1 MTTSVRQPLTESLY
15 PADTSEPVSDLT
27 VGDLL
32 RARAADAPDVCALVE
47 VAPPGSPS
55 LSGADR
61 VDRRWTYAELLR
73 EAEQCAHWL
82 AAQFRPGQRITV
94 WAPNVPE
101 WIILQYGAALARL
114 VLVTANPAL
123 RADELRYVL
132 AQSRSDAL
140 FHTSAY
146 RGTDMDAI
154 AAEAVR
160 PLDVRPATFRFGDW
174 DRTVRA
180 WDGPRAALPA
190 VAPEDPC
197 QIQYTSGTTGAPKGA
212 LLHHRGLVTNA
223 RYIGLRA
230 GFPHGGVIAS
240 AMPLFH
246 TAGCGMSVLGTAH
259 IAGTLTVIP
268 YFEPELVLRAVE
280 TLRADVVFGVPT
292 MLIALTGHPYL
303 AQADLSS
310 CSIAV
315 SGGSSVPPEL
325 VARVERLFGCR
336 FSTVFGQTELSP
348 VVTQTSP
355 DDSAEDKAETAGR
368 PLWNV
373 DVKIAD
379 LTGAPVPIG
388 EQGEICAR
396 GYQRMIEYFELPE
409 ATAETIDAD
418 GWVHTGDLGTMDA
431 RGYLKVTGRLKDM
444 IIRGGENIYPREI
457 EERLFTHPAVED
469 VAVVGLPDPV
479 WGERVAAVLRLRPGI
494 AAPDPDELRDFCR
507 AALAP
512 HKAPV
517 DWYVADQ
524 FPLTGSGKVQKF
536 RIAAL
541 VRDGAYAELDR

>member
-1 MTTSVRQPLTESLY
+1 MTSVRQSLTRSLY

-32 RARAADAPDVCALVE
+32 RARAADSPDVCALVE
-47 VAPPGSPS
+47 VAPPGSAS

-61 VDRRWTYAELLR
+61 VDRRWNYSELLQ

-82 AAQFRPGQRITV
+82 ASQFRPGQRITV

-101 WIILQYGAALARL
+101 WIVLQYGAALAGL

-140 FHTSAY
+140 FHVSAY

-154 AAEAVR
+154 AAEALEG
-160 PLDVRPATFRFGDW
+160 LDEPPAAFRFADW
-174 DRTVRA
+174 DRLVRG
-180 WDGPRAALPA
+180 WDGPRGALPP

-230 GFPHGGVIAS
+230 AFPHGGVIAS

-268 YFEPELVLRAVE
+268 YFEPGLVLRTLEA
-280 TLRADVVFGVPT
+280 LRADVVFGVPT
-292 MLIALTGHPYL
+292 MLIALIAHPNL
-303 AQADLSS
+303 AECDLSS

-325 VARVERLFGCR
+325 VSRVERLFGCR

-355 DDSAEDKAETAGR
+355 DDSAEDKAETVGR

-379 LTGAPVPIG
+379 LTGAAVPVG

-396 GYQRMIEYFELPE
+396 GYQRMIEYFDMPE
-409 ATAETIDAD
+409 ATAQTIDQD

-431 RGYLKVTGRLKDM
+431 RGYLRVTGRLKVM

-469 VAVVGLPDPV
+469 VAVVGLPDEH
-479 WGERVAAVLRLRPGI
+479 WGERVAAVLRLRPG
-494 AAPDPDELRDFCR
+494 APTPDPQELRDFCR
-507 AALAP
+507 GTLAP
-512 HKAPV
+512 HKTPV
-517 DWYVADQ
+517 DWYVTDE

-536 RIAAL
+536 RIADLIAA
-541 VRDGAYAELDR
+541 GAYTQLDR